1 MKLALTLTTLA
12 LMAAAQTANAQT
24 VEITQGADRGG
35 VIGSSD
41 TFTGTVYVQPVFDA
55 RMGNVGAGNV
65 IFMPNAR
72 SHWHTHPV
80 GQWLV
85 VTEGTGWYQ
94 VRGEEK
100 QVMRAGDVV
109 WFPADVEH
117 WHGATDSTSVTHLAI
132 QEAVDGSAVTWIGP
146 VSDDEFAE

>member
-1 MKLALTLTTLA
+1 MKRTLTALA
-12 LMAAAQTANAQT
+12 ILAATPAAFAQTA
-24 VEITQGADRGG
+24 EITHGPDRAGMIGA
-35 VIGSSD
+35 SD

-65 IFMPNAR
+65 IFMPGAR
-72 SHWHTHPV
+72 SNWHTHPV

-94 VRGEEK
+94 IRGEEK

-109 WFPADVEH
+109 WFPADVDH
-117 WHGATDSTSVTHLAI
+117 WHGATDTTSVTHLAV
-132 QEAVDGSAVTWIGP
+132 QEAVDGAAVIWGGS
-146 VSDDEFAE
+146 VSDAEFAE

>member
-1 MKLALTLTTLA
+1 MKRTFATLILLATT
-12 LMAAAQTANAQT
+12 AAAIAQTA
-24 VEITQGADRGG
+24 EIAYSADRVR
-35 VIGSSD
+35 VIGTSD
-41 TFTGTVYVQPVFDA
+41 AFTGTVFIQPVFDA

-65 IFMPNAR
+65 VFMPGAR

-85 VTEGTGWYQ
+85 VTDGTGWHQ

-100 QVMRAGDVV
+100 QVMRAGDVI

-117 WHGATDSTSVTHLAI
+117 WHGATAGTLVIHLAV
-132 QEAVDGSAVTWIGP
+132 QEVVDGVAVTWGGP
-146 VSDDEFAE
+146 VSDEVFSG